1 MKSSTPNATPEES
14 TMPPGVTSE
23 DVETRA
29 NRVAARAELK
39 AAIEG
44 LNRLA
49 RDKQAA
55 AKNPQQAA

>member
-1 MKSSTPNATPEES
+1 M
-14 TMPPGVTSE
+14 SE
-23 DVETRA
+23 DVETRE
-29 NRVAARAELK
+29 NRLAARAELK